1 MYLANRSAPAAAASG
16 PTAGRVAGKVAAT
29 TVLLG
34 VVSLLTDVSSEAV
47 TAVLPLYLT
56 AALGMSPLAYGFI
69 DGIYQGVSAVVRIA
83 AGQLADRGD
92 HPKWVAFVGYG
103 LSAIARLALLVSQGF
118 AAVTAVITVD
128 RLGKGVRTAPR
139 DAMIAASSP
148 ADAISRNFGVHRAL
162 DTVGA
167 MLGPL
172 IAFVIL
178 AMLPGDYRSVFI
190 VSFAFALVG
199 LAVLGLIVPD
209 IRPRRQARTE
219 PADEQPP
226 NHAQCKLQCRDCAW
240 AQAISRART
249 SDDPPRP
256 ALALLRQ
263 PALRRIVIFAG
274 ALGLLTIGDGF
285 LYLILQRRSDFASA
299 YFPLLYV
306 GTSATYLLLSVPMGR
321 LADRW
326 GKARVFVLG
335 QLPLAVAFVFA
346 ALPFAST
353 AWVIATVG
361 LLGVYYAATDGVL
374 AALTSRAVAVD
385 NRASGLATVQTVVA
399 LARFGSSLGFGL
411 LWVSVG
417 PTMAL
422 LLVLAAL
429 LAVLPF
435 AWRGLLPLDVLE
447 QHRLGT

>member
-1 MYLANRSAPAAAASG
+1 
-16 PTAGRVAGKVAAT
+16 
-29 TVLLG
+29 
-34 VVSLLTDVSSEAV
+34 
-47 TAVLPLYLT
+47 
-56 AALGMSPLAYGFI
+56 MSPLAYGFI

-83 AGQLADRGD
+83 AGQVADRGD
-92 HPKWVAFVGYG
+92 HPKWVAFLGYG
-103 LSAIARLALLVSQGF
+103 LSAVARLALLVSQGF

-128 RLGKGVRTAPR
+128 RLGKGIRTAPR

-178 AMLPGDYRSVFI
+178 AVLPGDYRGVFI
-190 VSFAFALVG
+190 VSFAFALIG
-199 LAVLGLIVPD
+199 LALLGLIVPD
-209 IRPRRQARTE
+209 VRPRRQAAGASPETS
-219 PADEQPP
+219 PQS
-226 NHAQCKLQCRDCAW
+226 HAQCKIQCRDCAW
-240 AQAISRART
+240 AQAISEART
-249 SDDPPRP
+249 NDEVPRP
-256 ALALLRQ
+256 AAALLRQ
-263 PALRRIVIFAG
+263 PALRRIVIVAG
-274 ALGLLTIGDGF
+274 ALGLLTVGDGF
-285 LYLILQRRSDFASA
+285 IYLILQRRSDFASA

-321 LADRW
+321 LADRF

-335 QLPLAVAFVFA
+335 HVPLALAFVFA

-374 AALTSRAVAVD
+374 AALTSRAVAVS
-385 NRASGLATVQTVVA
+385 NRASGIATVQTVVA
-399 LARFGSSLGFGL
+399 FARFCSSLGFGL

-417 PTMAL
+417 PSMAL
-422 LLVLAAL
+422 VVVLSGVVFL
-429 LAVLPF
+429 LPF
-435 AWRGLLPLDVLE
+435 AWRWLVPLDLLD
-447 QHRLGT
+447 QHLLGT

>member
-1 MYLANRSAPAAAASG
+1 MYLANRSSPVAPTSG
-16 PTAGRVAGKVAAT
+16 VTPGKVATT

-34 VVSLLTDVSSEAV
+34 IVSLLTDVSSEAV

-69 DGIYQGVSAVVRIA
+69 DGIYQGISAVVRIA
-83 AGQLADRGD
+83 AGRVADRGD
-92 HPKWVAFVGYG
+92 HPKWVAFLGYG

-118 AAVTAVITVD
+118 AAVTGVITVD
-128 RLGKGVRTAPR
+128 RLGKGIRTAPR
-139 DAMIAASSP
+139 DAMIAAGSP

-209 IRPRRQARTE
+209 VRPRREASTAS
-219 PADEQPP
+219 PDAVPDS
-226 NHAQCKLQCRDCAW
+226 HAQCRIQCRDCAW
-240 AQAISRART
+240 AQAISQART
-249 SDDPPRP
+249 SDDHPRP
-256 ALALLRQ
+256 MLSLLRQ
-263 PALRRIVIFAG
+263 PALRRIVIVAG
-274 ALGLLTIGDGF
+274 ALGLLTVGDGF

-306 GTSATYLLLSVPMGR
+306 GTSAAYLLLSVPMGR
-321 LADRW
+321 LADRY

-335 QLPLAVAFVFA
+335 HVPLALAFVFA
-346 ALPFAST
+346 ALPFASS

-374 AALTSRAVAVD
+374 AALTSRSVAVS
-385 NRASGLATVQTVVA
+385 NRASGIATVQTIVA
-399 LARFGSSLGFGL
+399 FARFCSSLGFGL

-417 PTMAL
+417 PSMAL
-422 LLVLAAL
+422 VLVLTGLL
-429 LAVLPF
+429 LALPF
-435 AWRGLLPLDVLE
+435 AWRWLVPLDVLE
-447 QHRLGT
+447 QHRLVA

>member
-1 MYLANRSAPAAAASG
+1 MYLANRSSPVAAASG
-16 PTAGRVAGKVAAT
+16 PTAGKVAGKVAAT

-34 VVSLLTDVSSEAV
+34 IVSLLTDVSSEAV

-83 AGQLADRGD
+83 AGRVADRVD
-92 HPKWVAFVGYG
+92 HPKWVAFFGYG
-103 LSAIARLALLVSQGF
+103 LSAIARLALLASQGF

-139 DAMIAASSP
+139 DAMIAAGSP
-148 ADAISRNFGVHRAL
+148 AEAISRNFGVHRAL
-162 DTVGA
+162 DTLGA

-209 IRPRRQARTE
+209 MRPRRDERTASPNPSPE
-219 PADEQPP
+219 
-226 NHAQCKLQCRDCAW
+226 NHAQCKIQCRDCAW
-240 AQAISRART
+240 AQAIAQART
-249 SDDPPRP
+249 GDERPRP
-256 ALALLRQ
+256 MLSLLRQ
-263 PALRRIVIFAG
+263 PALRRIVIVAG
-274 ALGLLTIGDGF
+274 ALGLLTVGDGF

-321 LADRW
+321 LADRF

-335 QLPLAVAFVFA
+335 HLPLALGLAFA

-353 AWVIATVG
+353 AWVVATVG

-374 AALTSRAVAVD
+374 AALTSRAIVVSD
-385 NRASGLATVQTVVA
+385 RASGIATVQTVVA

-411 LWVSVG
+411 LWVTVG
-417 PTMAL
+417 PSMGLVLVLTGL
-422 LLVLAAL
+422 LLL
-429 LAVLPF
+429 LPF
-435 AWRGLLPLDVLE
+435 AWRWLLPLDMLE
-447 QHRLGT
+447 RHRLAA